1 MRHRGDLADRRRAL
15 GSPIVE
21 DACEALGCT
30 SPAARVGSHG
40 NPAVYGFYPNK
51 QLTTGEGGMITTDD
65 EDVALDLRSLVNQGR
80 SDNGDWL
87 VHQRIG
93 FN

>member
-1 MRHRGDLADRRRAL
+1 MAGR
-15 GSPIVE
+15 
-21 DACEALGCT
+21 
-30 SPAARVGSHG
+30 RVGTHG

-65 EDVALDLRSLVNQGR
+65 EDAALELRSLVNQGR

-87 VHQRIG
+87 VHQRVG